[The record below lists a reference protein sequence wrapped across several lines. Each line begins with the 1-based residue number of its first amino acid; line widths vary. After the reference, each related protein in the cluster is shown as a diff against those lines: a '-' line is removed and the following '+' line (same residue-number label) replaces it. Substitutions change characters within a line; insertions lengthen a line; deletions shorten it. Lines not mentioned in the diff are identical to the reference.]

1 MLETTGARRFT
12 QGPYPEQRLNAC
24 ELYCFFMTF
33 TIAYLKL
40 CQAITIIYVGVIKI
54 FQELDYARNCCFTV
68 RSNAC
73 ADCLVRSHARLY
85 SSSRGRDL

>member
-33 TIAYLKL
+33 TIASIQEKLKENRH
-40 CQAITIIYVGVIKI
+40 I
-54 FQELDYARNCCFTV
+54 
-68 RSNAC
+68 
-73 ADCLVRSHARLY
+73 
-85 SSSRGRDL
+85 

>member
-33 TIAYLKL
+33 TIAYAGIKKRHNFYEAAAWYAERD
-40 CQAITIIYVGVIKI
+40 AI
-54 FQELDYARNCCFTV
+54 
-68 RSNAC
+68 
-73 ADCLVRSHARLY
+73 
-85 SSSRGRDL
+85 SR